1 MMHMTGRVRG
11 VARAGVI
18 AAAVLLLGACDRIKN
33 DLLEAPD
40 PDVISPGSVNSPEA
54 AEALRIGAIS
64 RLRNI
69 TAGGEGAWMLGGLLT
84 DEWKS
89 GDTFLQ
95 RNETDQRAIQENNAN
110 VQGMMREIYRA
121 RTTAREALIGL
132 QTYKPTPTANLG
144 QMYFVMGFSEITL
157 AESFCNGTPLGDAS
171 TGVPVYGPPLSNQ
184 AVFQLALAHFDS
196 ALTQSAA
203 TDAFA
208 TGIRNSAAIGKARAL
223 MNLGQFAAA
232 ATAVA
237 SVPTNFMSTATFAL
251 TSGDNQIW
259 SLNNSAKRW
268 VVGDSFDVATTLI
281 PNALPFASAGDPR
294 VKSTGTSTGTSPAG
308 KAFDGSTN
316 FIRQELWGRSEPTPI
331 VSGIDARLYEAEAK
345 LQANDF
351 AGMMTILNALRAA
364 PQNLGV
370 VSTPVMP
377 ALPVP
382 ATRDA
387 AINVLFREA
396 AFWTFGRGQR
406 LGNLRRL
413 IRQYQRSQANV
424 FPTGTFFKGGTY
436 GTDVN
441 FPVTVDEL
449 NNPEFTGC
457 TDRGA

>member
-1 MMHMTGRVRG
+1 MMHMTGGVRG

-95 RNETDQRAIQENNAN
+95 RNETDQRTIQENNAN

-184 AVFQLALAHFDS
+184 EVFQLALAHFDS

-237 SVPTNFMSTATFAL
+237 NVPTNFMSTATFAL

-331 VSGIDARLYEAEAK
+331 VSGIDARL
-345 LQANDF
+345 
-351 AGMMTILNALRAA
+351 
-364 PQNLGV
+364 
-370 VSTPVMP
+370 
-377 ALPVP
+377 
-382 ATRDA
+382 
-387 AINVLFREA
+387 
-396 AFWTFGRGQR
+396 
-406 LGNLRRL
+406 
-413 IRQYQRSQANV
+413 
-424 FPTGTFFKGGTY
+424 
-436 GTDVN
+436 
-441 FPVTVDEL
+441 
-449 NNPEFTGC
+449 
-457 TDRGA
+457 

>member
-1 MMHMTGRVRG
+1 
-11 VARAGVI
+11 
-18 AAAVLLLGACDRIKN
+18 
-33 DLLEAPD
+33 
-40 PDVISPGSVNSPEA
+40 
-54 AEALRIGAIS
+54 
-64 RLRNI
+64 
-69 TAGGEGAWMLGGLLT
+69 
-84 DEWKS
+84 
-89 GDTFLQ
+89 
-95 RNETDQRAIQENNAN
+95 
-110 VQGMMREIYRA
+110 
-121 RTTAREALIGL
+121 
-132 QTYKPTPTANLG
+132 
-144 QMYFVMGFSEITL
+144 MYFVMGFAEITL

-171 TGVPVYGPPLSNQ
+171 TGVPEYGPPLSNQ
-184 AVFQLALAHFDS
+184 EVFQLALAHFDS

-223 MNLGQFAAA
+223 INLGQFSAAA
-232 ATAVA
+232 AAVA
-237 SVPTNFMSTATFAL
+237 TVPTSFMSTATFAL

-268 VVGDSFDVATTLI
+268 VVGDSFDVATALI

-294 VKSTGTSTGTSPAG
+294 ILVTGTSTGTSPAG

-331 VSGIDARLYEAEAK
+331 VSGIDARLYEAEAR
-345 LQANDF
+345 LQADDF
-351 AGMMTILNALRAA
+351 AGMMAILNALRAA

-370 VSTPVMP
+370 VSTPVMA
-377 ALPVP
+377 ALPTP
-382 ATRDA
+382 ATRDE

-413 IRQYQRSQANV
+413 VRQYQRSEANV

-449 NNPEFTGC
+449 NNPDFTGC
-457 TDRGA
+457 TNRSA

>member
-1 MMHMTGRVRG
+1 MMHMTGSVRG
-11 VARAGVI
+11 VARGGVI

-95 RNETDQRAIQENNAN
+95 RNETDQRAIQENNGN
-110 VQGMMREIYRA
+110 VQAMMREIYRA
-121 RTTAREALIGL
+121 RTSAREALIGL
-132 QTYKPTPTANLG
+132 ETYKPTPTANLG
-144 QMYFVMGFSEITL
+144 QMYFVMGFAEITL

-171 TGVPVYGPPLSNQ
+171 TGVPQYGPPLSNQ
-184 AVFQLALAHFDS
+184 EVFQLALAHFDS
-196 ALTQSAA
+196 ALTQSAE

-208 TGIRNSAAIGKARAL
+208 TGIRNSAAVGKARAL
-223 MNLGQFAAA
+223 INLGQFSAAA
-232 ATAVA
+232 AAVA
-237 SVPTNFMSTATFAL
+237 NVPTSFMSTATFAL

-281 PNALPFASAGDPR
+281 PNALPFASGGDPR
-294 VKSTGTSTGTSPAG
+294 ILVTGTSTGTSPAG

-331 VSGIDARLYEAEAK
+331 VSGIDARLYEAEAM
-345 LQANDF
+345 LQADDF
-351 AGMMTILNALRAA
+351 AGMMAILNALRAA

-370 VSTPVMP
+370 VSTPVMA
-377 ALPVP
+377 ALPTP
-382 ATRDA
+382 ATRDE

-413 IRQYQRSQANV
+413 IRQYQRSEANV

-449 NNPEFTGC
+449 NNPDFTGC
-457 TDRGA
+457 TNRSA